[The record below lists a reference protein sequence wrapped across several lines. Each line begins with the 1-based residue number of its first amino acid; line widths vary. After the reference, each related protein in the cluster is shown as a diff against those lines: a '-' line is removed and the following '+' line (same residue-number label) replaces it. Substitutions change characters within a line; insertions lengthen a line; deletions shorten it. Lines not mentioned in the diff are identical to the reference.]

1 MDTFIN
7 NNPTLALLIP
17 GLVALMALILAG
29 RLYFSLR
36 QLRRGQTAVLGDG
49 RDRDI
54 VAHAH
59 ALQQRIDGLAYDIR
73 QLSTRLEGET
83 RRMDDC
89 LTYRSMVRY
98 DAYRDL
104 SGMQST
110 SVVLLDAQ
118 FSGIIISAI
127 QSRDHARIYVKDVRH
142 GESRE
147 KLSPEE
153 EQVLKEAMG
162 LKTLKHHKAVGGGG
176 AA

>member
-1 MDTFIN
+1 MDILIN
-7 NNPTLALLIP
+7 DNPTLALLVP
-17 GLVALMALILAG
+17 GIVALLALVLAG
-29 RLYFSLR
+29 RLYLAVR
-36 QLRRGQTAVLGDG
+36 HLRRDQTVVLGDG
-49 RDRDI
+49 RDRDL

-59 ALQQRIDGLAYDIR
+59 LLQQNIDSLAYDIR
-73 QLSTRLEGET
+73 QLSTRLESET

-110 SVVLLDAQ
+110 SVAMLDAQ
-118 FSGIIISAI
+118 FSGIILSAI
-127 QSRDHARIYVKDVRH
+127 QSRDHARIYVKEVRH

-162 LKTLKHHKAVGGGG
+162 LKTLRPHQAAGGGG